1 MIYTGTHIF
10 NLEPSNAS
18 IRYFMVAEIG
28 LLLNHAVAAE
38 PISMEFVWDD
48 FRMDEIMSK
57 VEIIPT
63 RYL

>member
-1 MIYTGTHIF
+1 
-10 NLEPSNAS
+10 
-18 IRYFMVAEIG
+18 MVAEIG

-38 PISMEFVWDD
+38 PISMEFVRDD